1 MAEEEAAP
9 EVCRPHT
16 PWRVQVGAAHLA
28 AAPTSF
34 CRRLFIAR
42 DSNDVARGDDVAS
55 VTQIFPTD
63 CRGEVLFRYLIS
75 S

>member
-1 MAEEEAAP
+1 LAEEEAAP

-42 DSNDVARGDDVAS
+42 NSNDVLRGDDVAS
-55 VTQIFPTD
+55 VDTKIFRD
-63 CRGEVLFRYLIS
+63 EVFRADVL
-75 S
+75 

>member
-1 MAEEEAAP
+1 LAEEEAAP

-42 DSNDVARGDDVAS
+42 NSNDVLWGDDVAS
-55 VTQIFPTD
+55 V
-63 CRGEVLFRYLIS
+63 
-75 S
+75 